1 MKVPFILASA
11 LFVALAAPASARDQI
26 VQVSA
31 TGFSPSTATI
41 SLGNHINFIVHDD
54 APHQIAMSSGPNSG
68 ERKPTVLERRNS
80 TDLVM
85 FTEPGTYTYV
95 DRLHPKMKP
104 FHLVVR
110 PH

>member
-1 MKVPFILASA
+1 MKVRFILAAA
-11 LFVALAAPASARDQI
+11 LFVALYAPAGAHDQT

-31 TGFSPSTATI
+31 TGFSPASATI
-41 SLGNHINFIVHDD
+41 GLGSHINFIVHDD

-80 TDLVM
+80 TDQVM

-95 DRLHPKMKP
+95 DRLHPKARP
-104 FHLVVR
+104 FRLVVR